1 MKKRVPSSEYKFVIT
16 GGPTR
21 EWIDPVRFISNP
33 SSGKMGVALA
43 NAASD
48 ISRDVI
54 FIHGPMH
61 PDDYSSVKVPM
72 IGIETTIQMRNA
84 VMESLSPNTVLIMSA
99 APADYSPSIKS
110 DKKIKKGQATLTIEL
125 IKTPDILTDIMELR
139 KQNPSIEPLFITGFA
154 AETHNIE
161 EYAKDKIK
169 RKNLDMICVN
179 DVTAEGAG
187 FGVNTNIITIYDS
200 TGNKTV
206 FPIMT
211 KEKIAVEII
220 KSICS
225 RIDGV

>member
-43 NAASD
+43 NAAAE
-48 ISRDVI
+48 ISRNVL

-61 PDDYSSVKVPM
+61 PSDYSSVKIPM

-84 VMESLSPNTVLIMSA
+84 VLESLSPHTILIMSA
-99 APADYSPSIKS
+99 APADYSPAIMS
-110 DKKIKKGQATLTIEL
+110 DRKIKKGEATLTIEL
-125 IKTPDILTDIMELR
+125 VKTPDILTDIMELR
-139 KQNPSIEPLFITGFA
+139 KQDTSIEPLFITGFA

-161 EYAKDKIK
+161 EYAKDKIM

-200 TGNKTV
+200 KGNKTI
-206 FPIMT
+206 FPKMT
-211 KEKIAVEII
+211 KEKIAEEII
-220 KSICS
+220 QTICS
-225 RIDGV
+225 KIDEA